1 MTRQTLLLLTILLYA
16 ISSPYPST
24 AQVDFSTPGPFPLHQ
39 VILLDQ
45 KTPRD
50 LGLVDVPIL
59 ADVWGWTDP
68 HNCEEYIIVSADGV
82 HVPFPILGAN
92 RVSSAYNPVGGVA
105 FARLTPQGDIL
116 ALGVWRHPT
125 VSQLDHGDVQVFAN
139 HAYVTGESPGYGLVI
154 FDLTQLRGR
163 TPCPSPEDC
172 ADTGLNQLPDFAV
185 VKTSLKDTTGR
196 EVAMSGGH
204 NLTIDEESGFMLIH
218 AANTFKE
225 DRQGKFRARSTK
237 VLRINPGDPTK
248 PILLADLN
256 KASHDGWITRYHGP
270 DVQHKNKIIML
281 LANGYKHDFIEANL
295 TEIFNNPKNG
305 PIIYQLT
312 DADGSFHLK
321 KLSQL
326 VTYENDDFGHQLSL
340 SEDHR
345 FIFFNDENEDQAP
358 GPARQIVFDI
368 SKLKRPKELFQC
380 FHIEESI
387 SHDSYVLGNY
397 LFTGNYTS
405 GLRVV
410 DISEVEGTMCLDG
423 SLNEVAYIDTE
434 PRLDNF
440 SDVLTFEIIS
450 PDVTLQAHSGFSG
463 VWGTYPYF
471 KSGYVVLSDTL
482 NGLFSIK
489 LDLPD

>member
-1 MTRQTLLLLTILLYA
+1 M
-16 ISSPYPST
+16 
-24 AQVDFSTPGPFPLHQ
+24 
-39 VILLDQ
+39 
-45 KTPRD
+45 
-50 LGLVDVPIL
+50 
-59 ADVWGWTDP
+59 
-68 HNCEEYIIVSADGV
+68 
-82 HVPFPILGAN
+82 
-92 RVSSAYNPVGGVA
+92 
-105 FARLTPQGDIL
+105 
-116 ALGVWRHPT
+116 
-125 VSQLDHGDVQVFAN
+125 
-139 HAYVTGESPGYGLVI
+139 
-154 FDLTQLRGR
+154 
-163 TPCPSPEDC
+163 
-172 ADTGLNQLPDFAV
+172 
-185 VKTSLKDTTGR
+185 
-196 EVAMSGGH
+196 
-204 NLTIDEESGFMLIH
+204 
-218 AANTFKE
+218 
-225 DRQGKFRARSTK
+225 
-237 VLRINPGDPTK
+237 
-248 PILLADLN
+248 
-256 KASHDGWITRYHGP
+256 
-270 DVQHKNKIIML
+270 
-281 LANGYKHDFIEANL
+281 
-295 TEIFNNPKNG
+295 
-305 PIIYQLT
+305 
-312 DADGSFHLK
+312 
-321 KLSQL
+321 
-326 VTYENDDFGHQLSL
+326 TYENDDFGHQLSL

-434 PRLDNF
+434 PRLDSF